1 MFFNNFFI
9 ENTKEELFNDKIT
22 YQMTNCLI
30 STCQLTVM
38 VNFYYKALM
47 LRLFN
52 NNEIINLFNF
62 KYLNNK
68 VWIITHQEEELI
80 KKMEQQA
87 HHVIAWN

>member
-87 HHVIAWN
+87 YHVIAWN

>member
-87 HHVIAWN
+87 YHVITWN